1 MTDFKQRL
9 CPERPS
15 ELGITIDGDT
25 WWEGQRQTI
34 DMIVSGFWQHK
45 FVFAQIPT
53 GGGKT
58 IVATAVQRIME
69 ADALS
74 LTHTIQLQEQYQRTM
89 PWAVIAKG
97 KRNYECGRDESDE
110 MMAMVK
116 KMNAQECA
124 TLGGC
129 QQGNGCDYGDAL
141 REAAACP
148 QVVMNYAYALRI
160 LQSEMIGTEQ
170 NPFRRRLLICD
181 EGHLVEGA
189 VVQASAISLWR
200 GPCDDAQLDAWPD
213 GSSPYLWIAW
223 ATDNT
228 DTARNYLTNAR
239 EILGK
244 AEGTEDKVAA
254 HKLVDRAKTLM
265 DSIGTLRRLD
275 AIDWVINP
283 GERETTIRPLW
294 ASAVAEKR
302 LWMHFERVLI
312 MSGTMPPAEI
322 LCGELGIPK
331 VQAYVLDVPSTFPK
345 ENRPIYY
352 WPILKVNRNTEPEEW
367 GMIAAALL
375 HIAEMPR
382 LAKAKAIIHT
392 GSYKVVNA
400 LLPHLCHDPRFLYM
414 TSGRNKDEVIR
425 MLGDTSIDTGLFVL
439 SPSLTTGVDI
449 PTLTWQAVVKVPF
462 GNLGDPVTRARRE
475 YKLPE
480 DDKFGKKVYDEEA
493 MNTVVQAAGRA
504 VRSPTDSGVT
514 YILDENF
521 WPLYRHTHSPA
532 FFTEAL
538 QWLK

>member
-1 MTDFKQRL
+1 MNQRT
-9 CPERPS
+9 CPARPS
-15 ELGITIDGDT
+15 ELGITIAGDS
-25 WWEGQRQTI
+25 WWEGQRETI
-34 DMIVSGFWQHK
+34 DLIVQGFWQHK

-58 IVATAVQRIME
+58 IVATAVQRIMD
-69 ADALS
+69 AQALS

-97 KRNYECGRDESDE
+97 RRNYPCDRDDDDE
-110 MMAMVK
+110 LVQMLG
-116 KMNAQECA
+116 KMNADQCA
-124 TLGGC
+124 TMGGC
-129 QQGNGCDYGDAL
+129 INGDGCGYGDAL

-160 LQSEMIGTEQ
+160 LQANLIGSEE

-189 VVQASAISLWR
+189 VVGAAAISLWR
-200 GPCDDAQLDAWPD
+200 GPCNDAGLTAWPD
-213 GSSPYLWIAW
+213 DTNPYLWIAW

-228 DTARNYLTNAR
+228 AAALLYLQGAR
-239 EILGK
+239 EALK
-244 AEGTEDKVAA
+244 AERDTEAKLEC
-254 HKLVDRAKTLM
+254 HKLVDRAAILV
-265 DSIGTLRRLD
+265 SNLGTLRRLD
-275 AIDWVINP
+275 ATDWIISP
-283 GERETTIRPLW
+283 GDVETEIRPLW
-294 ASAVAEKR
+294 AAAVAQTR

-322 LCGELGIPK
+322 LCGQLDIPK
-331 VQAYVLDVPSTFPK
+331 EQAYVIDVSSTFPK

-352 WPILKVNRNTEPEEW
+352 WPVIKVNRNTDEGGW
-367 GMIAAALL
+367 NLMASALL

-392 GSYKVVNA
+392 ASYKVVKE
-400 LLPHLCHDPRFLYM
+400 LLPHLCHDSRFLYM
-414 TSGRNKDEVIR
+414 TSGRNKAEVLR
-425 MLGDTSIDTGLFVL
+425 MLADPRIDTGLFIL

-449 PTLTWQAVVKVPF
+449 PALTWQAVVKVPF

-475 YKLPE
+475 YQSPT

-493 MNTVVQAAGRA
+493 IMTVVQAAGRA

-521 WPLYRHTHSPA
+521 WGLYVRTHSPE
-532 FFTEAL
+532 FFSEAL

>member
-1 MTDFKQRL
+1 MNQRT

-15 ELGITIDGDT
+15 ELGITIGGDS
-25 WWEGQRQTI
+25 WWEGQRETI
-34 DMIVSGFWQHK
+34 DLIVQGFWQHK
-45 FVFAQIPT
+45 YVFAQIPT

-58 IVATAVQRIME
+58 IVATAVQRIMD
-69 ADALS
+69 AQALS

-97 KRNYECGRDESDE
+97 KRNYPCDRDEDDE
-110 MMAMVK
+110 LVQLLGK
-116 KMNAQECA
+116 LDAQQCA
-124 TLGGC
+124 TMGGC
-129 QQGNGCDYGDAL
+129 QQGDGCGYGSAL

-160 LQSEMIGTEQ
+160 LQSSMIGSEE

-189 VVQASAISLWR
+189 VVGAAAISLWR
-200 GPCDDAQLDAWPD
+200 GPCNDAGLTAWPTD
-213 GSSPYLWIAW
+213 SSPYLWIAW

-228 DTARNYLTNAR
+228 DAARNYLQTQRDELKA
-239 EILGK
+239 
-244 AEGTEDKVAA
+244 AEGQEAKVEA
-254 HKLVDRAKTLM
+254 HKLVDKAATLV
-265 DSIGTLRRLD
+265 SNIGTLRRLD
-275 AIDWVINP
+275 ATDWIINP
-283 GERETTIRPLW
+283 GDVETEIRPLW
-294 ASAVAEKR
+294 ASAVAENR

-322 LCGELGIPK
+322 LCGQLGIPK
-331 VQAYVLDVPSTFPK
+331 EQAYVIDVSSTFPK
-345 ENRPIYY
+345 ENRPIYF
-352 WPILKVNRNTEPEEW
+352 WPVMKVNRNTEPEEW
-367 GMIAAALL
+367 AMMASALL

-392 GSYKVVNA
+392 GSYKIVQE
-400 LLPHLCHDPRFLYM
+400 LREHLRHDSRFVFH
-414 TSGRNKDEVIR
+414 TKAVEKVT
-425 MLGDTSIDTGLFVL
+425 MLGYLQDESLTDGCFVL

-449 PTLTWQAVVKVPF
+449 PQLTWQAVVKVPF

-475 YKLPE
+475 YQSPT
-480 DDKFGKKVYDEEA
+480 DSKFGKKVYDEEA
-493 MNTVVQAAGRA
+493 IMTVVQAAGRA

-521 WPLYRHTHSPA
+521 WGLYVRTHSPE